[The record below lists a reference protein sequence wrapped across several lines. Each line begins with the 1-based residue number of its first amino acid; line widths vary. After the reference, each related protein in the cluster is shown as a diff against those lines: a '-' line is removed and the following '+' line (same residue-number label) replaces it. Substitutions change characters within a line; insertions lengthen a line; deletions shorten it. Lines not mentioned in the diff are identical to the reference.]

1 MGLRSGLRIKKLA
14 KEHFN
19 LLLPNFQVLYPSTL
33 TLGCPARL
41 TALTKLDILVIQAS
55 ATGFDYEKNCANE
68 SADLLGQKLRPILRL
83 SHILIPATSNNCKKA
98 TIATQSSFVHV

>member
-55 ATGFDYEKNCANE
+55 ATGFDYEKIALMKVQIYKVRNF
-68 SADLLGQKLRPILRL
+68 GQCLRL